1 MGTTYLLELN
11 YLAKILSFKIAVL
24 HWVLMSFEGRE
35 NDGMWLEP
43 MVLDEETRRL
53 ANEEQEVTFY
63 IKLLVGKG
71 RLREVKLAER
81 GLELI

>member
-1 MGTTYLLELN
+1 
-11 YLAKILSFKIAVL
+11 
-24 HWVLMSFEGRE
+24 
-35 NDGMWLEP
+35 

-81 GLELI
+81 KLELI